1 MEGVLIWDMTQLIK
15 EWLSDIT
22 IAHGLLAHMRPD
34 AAQGNYP
41 LLHSERA
48 KHWRERGQVRHNQL
62 CEGTVDHSLFVFR
75 QRWQAV
81 MESVRLC
88 LHCWASTV
96 TASTHCDHDLTISL

>member
-48 KHWRERGQVRHNQL
+48 KHWRARGQVRHNQL
-62 CEGTVDHSLFVFR
+62 CRRHRRSF
-75 QRWQAV
+75 
-81 MESVRLC
+81 
-88 LHCWASTV
+88 
-96 TASTHCDHDLTISL
+96 TIRV